1 MPGSRHSRKG
11 FSKHVLS
18 PMGGTDTADGHTH
31 LEAHGGGREHL
42 GSPLCW
48 PEGDAGSR
56 ELGVQ
61 PGMRLNLA

>member
-1 MPGSRHSRKG
+1 
-11 FSKHVLS
+11 
-18 PMGGTDTADGHTH
+18 MGGTDTADGHTH